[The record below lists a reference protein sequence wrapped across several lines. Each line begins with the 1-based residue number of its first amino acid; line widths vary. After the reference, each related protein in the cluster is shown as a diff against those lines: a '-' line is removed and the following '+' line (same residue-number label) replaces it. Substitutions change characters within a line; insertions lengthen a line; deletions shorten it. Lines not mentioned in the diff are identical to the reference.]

1 MIDEETLGRIDGRMK
16 SWIGV
21 QIDPIEVDAE
31 LIGAVVSTSDA
42 VRVEQGYELEDELAS
57 ENSSAW
63 VLWAQD
69 ELEKA
74 VEDEGRRRLA
84 RVNPTREHI
93 DAFLVEAE
101 RTRVVRVWE

>member
-1 MIDEETLGRIDGRMK
+1 MMIDEETLGRIDGRMK

-63 VLWAQD
+63 VL
-69 ELEKA
+69 
-74 VEDEGRRRLA
+74 
-84 RVNPTREHI
+84 
-93 DAFLVEAE
+93 
-101 RTRVVRVWE
+101 